1 MSNEMMKREMQEA
14 VQAGERALQSLYAA
28 RDKLGSARNWGIF
41 DMLGGGFISDFVKH
55 SKMNDAAFSERIKR
69 CAGFLGSAHG
79 NRQLPFLCG
88 FLSGRAGGRLYG
100 AEQDCRCKRTGG

>member
-55 SKMNDAAFSERIKR
+55 SKMNDAAALMEQKRYSAFSERIKR

-79 NRQLPFLCG
+79 NRQFPFLCG
-88 FLSGRAGGRLYG
+88 FLFGRAGGRLHG
-100 AEQDCRCKRTGG
+100 AE

>member
-55 SKMNDAAFSERIKR
+55 SKMNGRSCVDGTQKSRYSAFSER
-69 CAGFLGSAHG
+69 
-79 NRQLPFLCG
+79 N
-88 FLSGRAGGRLYG
+88 
-100 AEQDCRCKRTGG
+100 

>member
-55 SKMNDAAFSERIKR
+55 SKMNDAAALMESAGNSPHIPIISSKRYFVVSGLIK
-69 CAGFLGSAHG
+69 
-79 NRQLPFLCG
+79 
-88 FLSGRAGGRLYG
+88 
-100 AEQDCRCKRTGG
+100 